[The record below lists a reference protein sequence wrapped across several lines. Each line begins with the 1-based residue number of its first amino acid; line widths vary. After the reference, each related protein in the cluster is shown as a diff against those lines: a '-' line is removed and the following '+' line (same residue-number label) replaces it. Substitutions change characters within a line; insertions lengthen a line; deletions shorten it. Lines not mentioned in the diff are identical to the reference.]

1 MFYFKEIKTINQFRK
16 TIVYSKKIKKRI
28 VKNILSNKK
37 ILKKDIL
44 ALEKILKLFEKIE
57 TKKGKRVLKDD
68 FGKKVFFGMDYEILE
83 LKKDIAYLKKG
94 EDGLFE
100 IMRKNIKNF
109 DKQVSKLQKFV
120 SSKKINVVVADRD
133 GTINNY
139 GERYWSS
146 IQSVYNA
153 VFLSRAFKKKKII
166 ILSSAPLK
174 EMKEVTIMPINS
186 IILAGSKARE
196 LFFNNKIIKYPIK
209 RKEINLILKIGKN
222 IREFVTQKKY
232 FVFLQI
238 GSGFQQKRG
247 EITIA
252 RQDVSGSINKSF
264 SKEFFKKIK
273 EIVSKN
279 DFEKRISIMDTG
291 LDIEIVLKSKEN
303 SFDKG
308 DGILF
313 SLSKTKISQTKEKI
327 LVCGDTKADVAMV
340 KKIGK
345 KAIPVFVGNKNKFG
359 KELKKACFVSN
370 PDVLITAL
378 LRGL

>member
-196 LFFNNKIIKYPIK
+196 IFFNNKIIKYPIK
-209 RKEINLILKIGKN
+209 RKDVNLISKIGKN
-222 IREFVTQKKY
+222 IHELITQKKY
-232 FVFLQI
+232 VVFSHI
-238 GSGFQQKRG
+238 GSGFQWKRG

-252 RQDVSGSINKSF
+252 RQDVSGSINKNF

-273 EIVSKN
+273 EIVKKN
-279 DFEKRISIMDTG
+279 DIEKRISIMDTG
-291 LDIEIVLKSKEN
+291 LDIEIVLKSKEKA
-303 SFDKG
+303 FDKG
-308 DGILF
+308 DGIIF
-313 SLSKTKISQTKEKI
+313 SSSKTRLFQTKGKI

-340 KKIGK
+340 KTIGK
-345 KAIPVFVGNKNKFG
+345 KAVPVFVGNKNNFG
-359 KELKKACFVSN
+359 NELKKAHFVSN
-370 PDVLITAL
+370 PDILVTAL